1 MARAPKRLLPKYVK
15 FNHEG
20 ADYVL
25 DIANREV
32 LKNWVAI
39 ERQAQPDI
47 LAAYTRMTESAP
59 IVA

>member
-47 LAAYTRMTESAP
+47 LAAYTRTAETTP
-59 IVA
+59 VAM